1 MAAIGFLMRLALAT
15 SSAEASFLHIVPG
28 LRVRL
33 LSDEVSF
40 MEAFQRFPDDELNG
54 ISPVKLERLGQEAI
68 ILASYHDNT
77 VTCRFDDGAQH
88 DMPIEAIEPTAGGGV
103 HESQVGVKICAT
115 VCMHAHTCAHGHMRS
130 CMPPNRAMARGARL
144 QVDKT
149 RRQHISLPIL
159 SSQQY

>member
-40 MEAFQRFPDDELNG
+40 MEAFQCFPDDELNG

-103 HESQVGVKICAT
+103 HESQVGVKICVRPCA
-115 VCMHAHTCAHGHMRS
+115 CMHTHARMGTCV
-130 CMPPNRAMARGARL
+130 RACPQIAQLRVELGS
-144 QVDKT
+144 KWT
-149 RRQHISLPIL
+149 RQDGSTYRC
-159 SSQQY
+159 QY